1 MAGHPVLRLDLGQER
16 IHLYA
21 YVHGHGAARGEA
33 AAGWRVHGTWDVAGE
48 RGRAQGGVGIGHR
61 CRCEQ
66 SLGVGMQRVGVD
78 FATRGE
84 LHDTAEIHHGDPRT
98 EMLDHRQVVSDEKIR
113 ERQRNAEVCH
123 QVQYLGLDRD
133 VQRGHGLV
141 GDDEIRVQRQGAGD
155 GDSLRLSARDL
166 VREAARVVGVEA
178 D

>member
-1 MAGHPVLRLDLGQER
+1 
-16 IHLYA
+16 
-21 YVHGHGAARGEA
+21 
-33 AAGWRVHGTWDVAGE
+33 
-48 RGRAQGGVGIGHR
+48 
-61 CRCEQ
+61 
-66 SLGVGMQRVGVD
+66 MQRAGVD

-141 GDDEIRVQRQGAGD
+141 GDDEIRVERQGASD

-166 VREAARVVGVEA
+166 VREAVRVIGVEA
-178 D
+178 DQDEKLLDPGLPFIARSDGVNVQRVTDGLADGDPRIE